1 MVLDHRGMAA
11 VLFAGGLRP
20 TAHLRDL
27 ASDVRAGLRIGAGEE
42 RRVLDA
48 VIRSGVSLPRSDI
61 PPADSY
67 TVGGS
72 FVVIVRCRSV
82 V

>member
-1 MVLDHRGMAA
+1 
-11 VLFAGGLRP
+11 
-20 TAHLRDL
+20 
-27 ASDVRAGLRIGAGEE
+27 VRAGLRIGAGEE